1 MQITKLVLDN
11 FSSYEGKT
19 VFDFTVKKKQPIILI
34 GGLNGAGKTSIFTAI
49 KIALYGPLAFGYT
62 SNNAF
67 YSKKIRGFIND
78 KAFQT
83 QLFSSGVSIE
93 IKLKKERE
101 TKHYTIKRNWIIVD
115 SKIEEEYSIYEGS
128 KLLEDSEK
136 ILFES
141 FILNIIP
148 IELFEF
154 FLFDGEEVGT
164 IFSSDGY
171 NKYVKNALLTMCG
184 IDDFE
189 ILQHFCKNYNGRIE
203 SAEEIELNN
212 KYQDLLDRISEAET
226 AITACENT
234 LAYNEQEIASLHTL
248 IEQREA
254 EFVRSGGLPP
264 EEAKI
269 LEEEV
274 IRYDKK
280 REHIAR
286 EIKSFF
292 EELMPFFIMKDLIP
306 QLNQQIKY
314 EEKASIHEYITN
326 MISKEFIS
334 SIVEDKTPKD
344 NGISDALYEAIIKKF
359 KVSSGAFDEMIF
371 DLSKTEMGQILH
383 LADKVTSFNSKE
395 FTKKIKEK
403 DNLVKK
409 ITSIRQ
415 KLKNALSE
423 EDAKRYTDEIVNAKH
438 RIEILKLETIQKQ
451 NEKVELDSKIQT
463 LNSELSILK
472 DKIRAS
478 TQDRH
483 VLDLSTSISQMMER
497 LINNSMISIRKQLS
511 QKIIEN
517 LQQIYR
523 KDNLISIIEI
533 SENFKF
539 DLFQEQQFTMNEL
552 KSLIANIGI
561 KEFFYVIGDES
572 IRRLC
577 KYFSVNEADDIETA
591 IISCGANDTELVLY
605 KRIELH
611 SLSKGE
617 RQIFILALYWAIIQ
631 ISGKHI
637 PFVIDTPYARIDA
650 NHREEI
656 SSKFFPN
663 ISSQVI
669 ILSTDEE
676 ITKDY
681 YKIIK
686 PYIAKEYLLQNNQ
699 SENKTTVTNGYFFKG
714 E

>member
-11 FSSYEGKT
+11 FSSYEGET
-19 VFDFTVKKKQPIILI
+19 VFDFTVKDKQPIILI

-62 SNNAF
+62 GNNAF

-83 QLFSSGVSIE
+83 RPFSSGVSIE
-93 IKLKKERE
+93 IKIKKERE
-101 TKHYTIKRNWIIVD
+101 TKYYTIERSWSVVD
-115 SKIEEEYSIYEGS
+115 AKIEEKYNIYEGNS
-128 KLLEDSEK
+128 LLEYSEK

-141 FILNIIP
+141 YILSIIP
-148 IELFEF
+148 VDLFEF
-154 FLFDGEEVGT
+154 FLFDGEEVGS
-164 IFSSDGY
+164 IFSNDGY

-189 ILQHFCKNYNGRIE
+189 ILQHFCKNYNGRIGSKE
-203 SAEEIELNN
+203 GIELNDRYN
-212 KYQDLLDRISEAET
+212 NLLDSISETET
-226 AITACENT
+226 DINECINK
-234 LAYNEQEIASLHTL
+234 LSSNEQEISSLQIL
-248 IEQREA
+248 IEQCES

-264 EEAKI
+264 EEVEI
-269 LEEEV
+269 LENKVLEL
-274 IRYDKK
+274 DKE

-292 EELMPFFIMKDLIP
+292 EEMMPFFIMNEMIP
-306 QLNQQIKY
+306 LLRKQIKY
-314 EEKASIHEYITN
+314 EEKASVHEYVRN
-326 MISKEFIS
+326 MISKDFIS
-334 SIVEDKTPKD
+334 SVVAKNMK
-344 NGISDALYEAIIKKF
+344 NGRGISDALYEAIIKKF
-359 KVSSGAFDEMIF
+359 EVTNGVVDEMIF

-383 LADKVTSFNSKE
+383 LADTVTSFDYKALI
-395 FTKKIKEK
+395 KKIKERDK
-403 DNLVKK
+403 IVKK

-415 KLKNALSE
+415 RLKNALSE
-423 EDAKRYTDEIVNAKH
+423 EDAKRFTDEILNAKH
-438 RIEILKLETIQKQ
+438 KIELLELETSQKQ
-451 NEKVELDSKIQT
+451 NEKIELDLKLQS
-463 LNSELSILK
+463 LNSELSSLK
-472 DKIRAS
+472 DKIRAR
-478 TQDRH
+478 TQDKH
-483 VLDLSTSISQMMER
+483 VLDLSNRISQMMER

-523 KDNLISIIEI
+523 KENLISIIEI
-533 SENFKF
+533 SDNIKF
-539 DLFQEQQFTMNEL
+539 DLFQTQLFTMNEL
-552 KSLIANIGI
+552 KSLMANVGTRGFV
-561 KEFFYVIGDES
+561 KVLGYES

-577 KYFSVNEADDIETA
+577 RYFSLEEDDDIKSA
-591 IISCGANDTELVLY
+591 ICSCNDDDEIELY
-605 KRIELH
+605 KRIDLNT
-611 SLSKGE
+611 LSKGE

-631 ISGKHI
+631 ISGKQI

-656 SSKFFPN
+656 SEKFFPN

-686 PYIAKEYLLQNNQ
+686 PYIAKEYLLLNNQ

-714 E
+714 D

>member
-62 SNNAF
+62 GNNAF

-78 KAFQT
+78 KAFQIQPFT
-83 QLFSSGVSIE
+83 SGISIE
-93 IKLKKERE
+93 IKLKQERE
-101 TKHYTIKRNWIIVD
+101 TKYYTINRNWSIID
-115 SKIEEEYSIYEGS
+115 SKIEEEYNIYEDN

-148 IELFEF
+148 IDLFEF

-189 ILQHFCKNYNGRIE
+189 ILHHFCKNYNGRIE
-203 SAEEIELNN
+203 SQEEVELNS
-212 KYQDLLDRISEAET
+212 KYQEVLDKIDETEEAIRI
-226 AITACENT
+226 CEST
-234 LAYNEQEIASLHTL
+234 LTNNEQEIASLNTL

-274 IRYDKK
+274 NKFDKK

-292 EELMPFFIMKDLIP
+292 EELMPFFIMKDMIP

-314 EEKASIHEYITN
+314 EEKASIHEYVTN

-334 SIVEDKTPKD
+334 NIVADKTKKD
-344 NGISDALYEAIIKKF
+344 NGISDALYEAIIKRF
-359 KVSSGAFDEMIF
+359 EVSNGAFNEMIF
-371 DLSKTEMGQILH
+371 DLSKTEMGQIIS
-383 LADKVTSFNSKE
+383 LADTVSSFDSKE
-395 FTKKIKEK
+395 LTKKIKEK
-403 DNLVKK
+403 DKLVKR

-415 KLKNALSE
+415 RLKNALSE
-423 EDAKRYTDEIVNAKH
+423 EDAKRYTDEIINAKH
-438 RIEILKLETIQKQ
+438 RIELLELESSQKQ
-451 NEKVELDSKIQT
+451 NEKEELGSKIQT
-463 LNSELSILK
+463 LYSELGALK
-472 DKIRAS
+472 EKIRAS

-497 LINNSMISIRKQLS
+497 LIDNSMISIRKQLS

-517 LQQIYR
+517 LHQIYR

-539 DLFQEQQFTMNEL
+539 DLFQAQLFTIAEL
-552 KSLIANIGI
+552 KSLIANIGF
-561 KEFFYVIGDES
+561 KEFFKIVGDES

-577 KYFSVNEADDIETA
+577 RYFSLSDVNDIENA
-591 IISCGANDTELVLY
+591 IISCDANDKTFELY
-605 KRIELH
+605 KRIELNT
-611 SLSKGE
+611 LSKGE
-617 RQIFILALYWAIIQ
+617 RQIFILSLYWAIIQ

-637 PFVIDTPYARIDA
+637 PFVIDTPYYRIDA

-656 SSKFFPN
+656 SAKFFPN
-663 ISSQVI
+663 ISSQVV

-681 YKIIK
+681 YEIIK
-686 PYIAKEYLLQNNQ
+686 PYISKEYLLRNDQ
-699 SENKTTVTNGYFFKG
+699 SENKTTVTNGYFF
-714 E
+714 

>member
-62 SNNAF
+62 GNNAF

-83 QLFSSGVSIE
+83 QPFTSGISIE
-93 IKLKKERE
+93 IKLKQERE
-101 TKHYTIKRNWIIVD
+101 TKHYTINRNWSIID

-128 KLLEDSEK
+128 KFLEESEK
-136 ILFES
+136 ILFET

-148 IELFEF
+148 IDLFEF

-203 SAEEIELNN
+203 SEEEKELND
-212 KYQDLLDRISEAET
+212 KYQDLLNRIAET
-226 AITACENT
+226 EESVTTCKTT
-234 LAYNEQEIASLHTL
+234 LTNNEQEIASLQTL

-274 IRYDKK
+274 NKYDKK

-286 EIKSFF
+286 EIKTFF
-292 EELMPFFIMKDLIP
+292 EDLMPFFIMKDMIP
-306 QLNQQIKY
+306 QLSQQIKY
-314 EEKASIHEYITN
+314 EEKASIHEYIIN

-334 SIVEDKTPKD
+334 NIVADKTKKD

-359 KVSSGAFDEMIF
+359 EVTNGAFDDMIF

-383 LADKVTSFNSKE
+383 LADAVTSFDSKE
-395 FTKKIKEK
+395 LTKKIKEK
-403 DNLVKK
+403 DKLVKR

-415 KLKNALSE
+415 RLKNALSE

-438 RIEILKLETIQKQ
+438 KIELLEMESLQKQ
-451 NEKVELDSKIQT
+451 TEQENLSGKIQS
-463 LNSELSILK
+463 LYSELSSLK
-472 DKIRAS
+472 EKIRAS
-478 TQDRH
+478 TQDKH
-483 VLDLSTSISQMMER
+483 VLDLSTSISLMMER
-497 LINNSMISIRKQLS
+497 LINKSMISIRKQLS

-539 DLFQEQQFTMNEL
+539 ELFQAQLFTMDEL

-561 KEFFYVIGDES
+561 KEFFKVIGDES

-577 KYFSVNEADDIETA
+577 RYFSMNEADNIENA
-591 IISCGANDTELVLY
+591 IISSDNDDEIELY
-605 KRIELH
+605 KRIDLNT
-611 SLSKGE
+611 LSKGE

-681 YKIIK
+681 YEIIK
-686 PYIAKEYLLQNNQ
+686 PFISKEYLLTNNQ
-699 SENKTTVTNGYFFKG
+699 SENKTTVTNGYFF
-714 E
+714 

>member
-1 MQITKLVLDN
+1 MQIMKLVLDN

-62 SNNAF
+62 GNNAF

-78 KAFQT
+78 KAFQVQHFT
-83 QLFSSGVSIE
+83 SGISIE
-93 IKLKKERE
+93 IKLKQERE
-101 TKHYTIKRNWIIVD
+101 TKHYTINRNWSIVD
-115 SKIEEEYSIYEGS
+115 SRIEEEYTIYEGN

-136 ILFES
+136 TLFES

-148 IELFEF
+148 IDLFEF

-189 ILQHFCKNYNGRIE
+189 ILHHFCKNYNGRIE
-203 SAEEIELNN
+203 SQEEAELNS
-212 KYQDLLDRISEAET
+212 KYQEVLDKIDET
-226 AITACENT
+226 EKAIRTCENM
-234 LAYNEQEIASLHTL
+234 LVNNEQEIASLNTL

-264 EEAKI
+264 EKAKA

-274 IRYDKK
+274 NTYDKK

-292 EELMPFFIMKDLIP
+292 EELMPFFIMKGMIP

-314 EEKASIHEYITN
+314 EEKASIHEYVTN
-326 MISKEFIS
+326 MLSKDFIS
-334 SIVEDKTPKD
+334 NIVADKTQKD
-344 NGISDALYEAIIKKF
+344 NGISDALYEAIIKRF
-359 KVSSGAFDEMIF
+359 EVSNGVFNEIIF
-371 DLSKTEMGQILH
+371 DLSKTEMGQIIS
-383 LADKVTSFNSKE
+383 LANAVSSFDSKE
-395 FTKKIKEK
+395 LTKKIKEK
-403 DNLVKK
+403 DRLVKM

-415 KLKNALSE
+415 RLKNALSE
-423 EDAKRYTDEIVNAKH
+423 EDAKKYTNEIVNARHK
-438 RIEILKLETIQKQ
+438 IELLELESFQKQ
-451 NEKVELDSKIQT
+451 TELEELHTKIQA
-463 LNSELSILK
+463 LNTELSTLK
-472 DKIRAS
+472 EKIRAS
-478 TQDRH
+478 TQDKH

-497 LINNSMISIRKQLS
+497 LIDNSMISIRKQLS

-517 LQQIYR
+517 LRQIYR

-539 DLFQEQQFTMNEL
+539 DLFQAQMFTIAEL
-552 KSLIANIGI
+552 KSLIANIGV
-561 KEFFYVIGDES
+561 KDFFKTVGDES

-577 KYFSVNEADDIETA
+577 RYFSLNSADDIENV
-591 IISCGANDTELVLY
+591 IISCDTNDKVFELY
-605 KRIELH
+605 KRIELNT
-611 SLSKGE
+611 LSKGE
-617 RQIFILALYWAIIQ
+617 RQIFILSLYWAIIQ

-656 SSKFFPN
+656 SAKFFPN

-681 YKIIK
+681 YEIIK
-686 PYIAKEYLLQNNQ
+686 PYISKEYLLRNDQ
-699 SENKTTVTNGYFFKG
+699 SENKTTVTNGYFF
-714 E
+714 

>member
-62 SNNAF
+62 GNNAF

-83 QLFSSGVSIE
+83 QPFTSGISIE
-93 IKLKKERE
+93 IKLKQERE
-101 TKHYTIKRNWIIVD
+101 TKHYTINRNWSIID

-128 KLLEDSEK
+128 KLLEESEK
-136 ILFES
+136 ILFET

-148 IELFEF
+148 IDLFEF

-203 SAEEIELNN
+203 SEEEKELND
-212 KYQDLLDRISEAET
+212 KYQDLLNRIAET
-226 AITACENT
+226 EESVTACKTT
-234 LAYNEQEIASLHTL
+234 LTNNEQEIASLQTL

-269 LEEEV
+269 LEEKV
-274 IRYDKK
+274 NKYDKK

-286 EIKSFF
+286 EIKTFF
-292 EELMPFFIMKDLIP
+292 EELMPFFIMKDMIP
-306 QLNQQIKY
+306 QLSQQIKY
-314 EEKASIHEYITN
+314 EEKASIHEYIIN

-334 SIVEDKTPKD
+334 NIVADKTKKD

-359 KVSSGAFDEMIF
+359 EVTNGAFDDMIF

-383 LADKVTSFNSKE
+383 LADAVMSFDSKE
-395 FTKKIKEK
+395 LTKKIKEK
-403 DNLVKK
+403 NKLVKK

-415 KLKNALSE
+415 RLKNALSE

-438 RIEILKLETIQKQ
+438 KIELLEMESLQKQ
-451 NEKVELDSKIQT
+451 TEQENLSGKIQS
-463 LNSELSILK
+463 LYSELSSLK
-472 DKIRAS
+472 EKIRAS
-478 TQDRH
+478 TQDKH
-483 VLDLSTSISQMMER
+483 VLDLSTSISLMMER
-497 LINNSMISIRKQLS
+497 LINKSMISIRKQLS

-539 DLFQEQQFTMNEL
+539 ELFQAQLFTMDEL

-561 KEFFYVIGDES
+561 KEFFKVIGDES

-577 KYFSVNEADDIETA
+577 RYFSMNEADNIENA
-591 IISCGANDTELVLY
+591 IISSDNDDEIELY
-605 KRIELH
+605 KRIDLNT
-611 SLSKGE
+611 LSKGE

-663 ISSQVI
+663 ISSQVV

-681 YKIIK
+681 YEIIK
-686 PYIAKEYLLQNNQ
+686 PFISKEYLLTNNQ
-699 SENKTTVTNGYFFKG
+699 SENKTTVTNGYFF
-714 E
+714 

>member
-62 SNNAF
+62 GNNAF

-83 QLFSSGVSIE
+83 QPFTSGISIE
-93 IKLKKERE
+93 IKLKQERE
-101 TKHYTIKRNWIIVD
+101 TKHYTINRNWSIID

-128 KLLEDSEK
+128 KLLEESEK
-136 ILFES
+136 ILFET

-148 IELFEF
+148 IDLFEF

-203 SAEEIELNN
+203 SEEEKELND
-212 KYQDLLDRISEAET
+212 KYQDLLNRIAET
-226 AITACENT
+226 EESVTACKTT
-234 LAYNEQEIASLHTL
+234 LTNNEQEIASLQTL

-269 LEEEV
+269 LEEKV
-274 IRYDKK
+274 NKYDKK

-286 EIKSFF
+286 EIKTFF
-292 EELMPFFIMKDLIP
+292 EELMPFFIMKDMIP
-306 QLNQQIKY
+306 QLSQQIKY
-314 EEKASIHEYITN
+314 EEKASIHEYIIN

-334 SIVEDKTPKD
+334 NIVADKTKKD

-359 KVSSGAFDEMIF
+359 EVTNGAFDDMIF

-383 LADKVTSFNSKE
+383 LADAVMSFDSKE
-395 FTKKIKEK
+395 LTKKIKEK
-403 DNLVKK
+403 DKLVKR

-415 KLKNALSE
+415 RLKNALSE

-438 RIEILKLETIQKQ
+438 KIELLEMESLQKQ
-451 NEKVELDSKIQT
+451 TEQETLSGKIQS
-463 LNSELSILK
+463 LYSELSSLK
-472 DKIRAS
+472 EKIRAS
-478 TQDRH
+478 TQDKH
-483 VLDLSTSISQMMER
+483 VLDLSTSISLMMER
-497 LINNSMISIRKQLS
+497 LINKSMISIRKQLS

-539 DLFQEQQFTMNEL
+539 ELFQAQLFTMDEL

-561 KEFFYVIGDES
+561 KEFFKVIGDES

-577 KYFSVNEADDIETA
+577 RYFSMNEADNIENA
-591 IISCGANDTELVLY
+591 IISSDNDDEIELY
-605 KRIELH
+605 KRIDLNT
-611 SLSKGE
+611 LSKGE

-663 ISSQVI
+663 ISSQVV

-681 YKIIK
+681 YEIIK
-686 PYIAKEYLLQNNQ
+686 PFISKEYLLTNNQ
-699 SENKTTVTNGYFFKG
+699 SENKTTVTNGYFF
-714 E
+714 

>member
-62 SNNAF
+62 GNNAF

-83 QLFSSGVSIE
+83 QPFTSGISIE
-93 IKLKKERE
+93 IKLKQERE
-101 TKHYTIKRNWIIVD
+101 TKHYTINRNWSIID

-128 KLLEDSEK
+128 KLLEESEK
-136 ILFES
+136 ILFET

-148 IELFEF
+148 IDLFEF

-203 SAEEIELNN
+203 SEEEKELND
-212 KYQDLLDRISEAET
+212 KYQDLLNRIAET
-226 AITACENT
+226 EESVTACKTT
-234 LAYNEQEIASLHTL
+234 LTNNEQEIASLQTL

-274 IRYDKK
+274 NKYDKK
-280 REHIAR
+280 REHIAS
-286 EIKSFF
+286 EIKTFF
-292 EELMPFFIMKDLIP
+292 EELMPFFIMKDMIP
-306 QLNQQIKY
+306 QLSQQIKY
-314 EEKASIHEYITN
+314 EEKASIHEYIIN

-334 SIVEDKTPKD
+334 NIVADKTKKD

-359 KVSSGAFDEMIF
+359 EVTNGAFDDMIF

-383 LADKVTSFNSKE
+383 LADAVMSFDSKE
-395 FTKKIKEK
+395 LTKKIKEK
-403 DNLVKK
+403 NKLVKR

-415 KLKNALSE
+415 RLKNALSE

-438 RIEILKLETIQKQ
+438 KIELLEMESLQKQ
-451 NEKVELDSKIQT
+451 TEQENLSGKIQS
-463 LNSELSILK
+463 LYSEFSSLK
-472 DKIRAS
+472 EKIRAS
-478 TQDRH
+478 TQDKH
-483 VLDLSTSISQMMER
+483 VLDLSTSISLMMER
-497 LINNSMISIRKQLS
+497 LINKSMISIRKQLS

-539 DLFQEQQFTMNEL
+539 ELFQAQLFTMDEL

-561 KEFFYVIGDES
+561 KEFFKVIGDES

-577 KYFSVNEADDIETA
+577 RYFSMNEADNIENA
-591 IISCGANDTELVLY
+591 IISSDNDDEIELY
-605 KRIELH
+605 KRIDLNT
-611 SLSKGE
+611 LSKGE

-663 ISSQVI
+663 ISSQVV

-681 YKIIK
+681 YEIIK
-686 PYIAKEYLLQNNQ
+686 PFISKEYLLTNNQ
-699 SENKTTVTNGYFFKG
+699 SENKTTVTNGYFF
-714 E
+714 

>member
-11 FSSYEGKT
+11 FSSYEGQT
-19 VFDFTVKKKQPIILI
+19 VFDFTVKEKQPIILI

-62 SNNAF
+62 GNNAF

-78 KAFQT
+78 KAFQVQPFT
-83 QLFSSGVSIE
+83 SGVSIE
-93 IKLKKERE
+93 IKLKQERE
-101 TKHYTIKRNWIIVD
+101 TKHYTINRNWSIID
-115 SKIEEEYSIYEGS
+115 SKIEEEYSVYEGS
-128 KLLEDSEK
+128 KLLDESEK
-136 ILFES
+136 ILFET

-148 IELFEF
+148 IDLFEF

-203 SAEEIELNN
+203 SEEEKELND
-212 KYQDLLDRISEAET
+212 KYQDLLNRIAET
-226 AITACENT
+226 EESVTACKTT
-234 LAYNEQEIASLHTL
+234 LTNNEQEIASLQTL

-274 IRYDKK
+274 NKYDKK

-286 EIKSFF
+286 EIKAFF
-292 EELMPFFIMKDLIP
+292 EELMPFFIMKDMIP
-306 QLNQQIKY
+306 QLSQQIKY
-314 EEKASIHEYITN
+314 EEKASIHEYIIN

-334 SIVEDKTPKD
+334 NIVADKTKKD

-359 KVSSGAFDEMIF
+359 EVTNGAFDDMIF

-383 LADKVTSFNSKE
+383 LADAVTSFGSKE
-395 FTKKIKEK
+395 LTNKIKEK
-403 DNLVKK
+403 DKLVKR

-415 KLKNALSE
+415 RLKNALSE

-438 RIEILKLETIQKQ
+438 RIELLEMESLQKQ
-451 NEKVELDSKIQT
+451 TEQENLSGKIQS
-463 LNSELSILK
+463 LYSELSSLK
-472 DKIRAS
+472 EKIRAS
-478 TQDRH
+478 TQDKH
-483 VLDLSTSISQMMER
+483 VLDLSTSISLMMER
-497 LINNSMISIRKQLS
+497 LINKSMISIRKQLS

-539 DLFQEQQFTMNEL
+539 ELFQAQLFTMDEL

-561 KEFFYVIGDES
+561 KEFFKVIGDES

-577 KYFSVNEADDIETA
+577 RYFSMNEADNIENA
-591 IISCGANDTELVLY
+591 IISSDNDDEIELY
-605 KRIELH
+605 KRIDLNT
-611 SLSKGE
+611 LSKGE

-663 ISSQVI
+663 ISSQVV

-681 YKIIK
+681 YEIIK
-686 PYIAKEYLLQNNQ
+686 PFISKEYLLTNNQ
-699 SENKTTVTNGYFFKG
+699 SENKTTVTNGYFF
-714 E
+714 

>member
-11 FSSYEGKT
+11 FSSYEGKN
-19 VFDFTVKKKQPIILI
+19 VFDFTVKKKKPIILI

-62 SNNAF
+62 GNNSF
-67 YSKKIRGFIND
+67 YCKKIRGFIND
-78 KAFQT
+78 KAFQVQPFT
-83 QLFSSGVSIE
+83 SGISIE
-93 IKLKKERE
+93 IKLKQERE
-101 TKHYTIKRNWIIVD
+101 TKHYTINRNWSIID

-128 KLLEDSEK
+128 KLLEESEK
-136 ILFES
+136 ILFET

-148 IELFEF
+148 IDLFEF

-203 SAEEIELNN
+203 SDEGKKLNDR
-212 KYQDLLDRISEAET
+212 YHDLLNRIAET
-226 AITACENT
+226 EESITSCKTT
-234 LAYNEQEIASLHTL
+234 LTNNEHEIASLQTL

-264 EEAKI
+264 EETKK

-274 IRYDKK
+274 NKYDKK
-280 REHIAR
+280 RDHIAR

-292 EELMPFFIMKDLIP
+292 EELMPFFIMKDIIP
-306 QLNQQIKY
+306 QLSQQIKY

-334 SIVEDKTPKD
+334 SIVKDKVKKD

-359 KVSSGAFDEMIF
+359 EVTNGAFNDMIF

-383 LADKVTSFNSKE
+383 LADTVTSFDSKE
-395 FTKKIKEK
+395 LTKKIKEK
-403 DNLVKK
+403 DKLVKR

-415 KLKNALSE
+415 RLKNALSE

-438 RIEILKLETIQKQ
+438 RIELLEMESLQKQ
-451 NEKVELDSKIQT
+451 TEQENLSGKIQS
-463 LNSELSILK
+463 LYCELSSLK
-472 DKIRAS
+472 EKIRAS
-478 TQDRH
+478 TQDKH
-483 VLDLSTSISQMMER
+483 VLDLSTSISLMMER
-497 LINNSMISIRKQLS
+497 LINKSMISIRKQLS

-539 DLFQEQQFTMNEL
+539 DLFQAQFFTMDEL
-552 KSLIANIGI
+552 KSLIANIGS
-561 KEFFYVIGDES
+561 KEFFKVIGDES

-577 KYFSVNEADDIETA
+577 RYFSLEDADDIESA
-591 IISCGANDTELVLY
+591 IISSENGSEEIELY
-605 KRIELH
+605 KRIDLNT
-611 SLSKGE
+611 LSKGE

-663 ISSQVI
+663 ISSQVV

-676 ITKDY
+676 ITRDY
-681 YKIIK
+681 YEIIK
-686 PYIAKEYLLQNNQ
+686 PYISKEYLLRNDQ
-699 SENKTTVTNGYFFKG
+699 SENKTTVTNGYFF
-714 E
+714 

>member
-19 VFDFTVKKKQPIILI
+19 VFDFTVKKKHPIILI

-62 SNNAF
+62 GNNAF

-83 QLFSSGVSIE
+83 QPFTSGISIE
-93 IKLKKERE
+93 IKLKQERE
-101 TKHYTIKRNWIIVD
+101 TKHYTINRNWSIID
-115 SKIEEEYSIYEGS
+115 SKIEEEYSIFEGS
-128 KLLEDSEK
+128 KLLEESEK
-136 ILFES
+136 ILFET

-148 IELFEF
+148 IDLFEF

-203 SAEEIELNN
+203 SEEEKELND
-212 KYQDLLDRISEAET
+212 KYLDLLGRIVET
-226 AITACENT
+226 EESISACKITLTN
-234 LAYNEQEIASLHTL
+234 NEQEIASLHTI

-274 IRYDKK
+274 NKYDKK

-292 EELMPFFIMKDLIP
+292 EEIMPFFIMKDMIP
-306 QLNQQIKY
+306 QLSQQIKY
-314 EEKASIHEYITN
+314 EEKASIREYITN

-334 SIVEDKTPKD
+334 NIVADKTKKD
-344 NGISDALYEAIIKKF
+344 NGISDALYEAIIKRF
-359 KVSSGAFDEMIF
+359 EVANGVYDEMIF

-383 LADKVTSFNSKE
+383 VAEIVSSFDSKE
-395 FTKKIKEK
+395 LTKKIKEK
-403 DNLVKK
+403 DKLVKK

-415 KLKNALSE
+415 RLKNALSE
-423 EDAKRYTDEIVNAKH
+423 EDAKRYTDEIVNANH
-438 RIEILKLETIQKQ
+438 RIELLELESSQKE
-451 NEKVELDSKIQT
+451 NEQENLGIKMQS
-463 LNSELSILK
+463 LNSELNSIK
-472 DKIRAS
+472 EKIRAI
-478 TQDRH
+478 TQDKH
-483 VLDLSTSISQMMER
+483 ILDLSSSISQMMER
-497 LINNSMISIRKQLS
+497 LINKSMISIRKQLS

-517 LQQIYR
+517 LHQIYR
-523 KDNLISIIEI
+523 KDNLISIIKI

-539 DLFQEQQFTMNEL
+539 DLFQAQLFKMDEL

-561 KEFFYVIGDES
+561 NEFFKVIGEES

-577 KYFSVNEADDIETA
+577 RYFSLEEADDVEKA
-591 IISCGANDTELVLY
+591 IISCDNVSEEIELY
-605 KRIELH
+605 KRIDLNT
-611 SLSKGE
+611 LSKGE

-663 ISSQVI
+663 ISSQVV

-681 YKIIK
+681 YEIIK
-686 PYIAKEYLLQNNQ
+686 PYISKEYLLRNEQ
-699 SENKTTVTNGYFFKG
+699 SENKTTVTNGYFF
-714 E
+714 